1 MKYKRFFA
9 MMLGISV
16 LISLTSLITPFFL
29 QIWNSRQEVLTGEK
43 VLLLIALILLSKGLH
58 ILFIVYRER
67 FAKNYNKK
75 NFSDYLCDFFALNYD
90 DLVKD
95 GPTNILERIA
105 MSVNSIYSFLT
116 GGCISLYSG
125 AITAGVCLILF
136 LLVDVKMTL
145 LLLLLLPLNYFSY
158 RALNQELA
166 KRSQEMQ
173 MQTGQG
179 FQQILSYVGQV
190 DYLKQSADHTAILR
204 KLDPALEQ
212 VYASMAR
219 VNEYAQSVSALLA
232 GLNEVAKNGILIY
245 SVYAF
250 ASGSLSSYFL
260 LLINL
265 VMPLY
270 FSSVNSIVN
279 ANLNRRDFDVA
290 VKFRGELKEK
300 REKDGDKRLDAIEE
314 IELDV
319 AKLDVPGKTIPFA
332 VKGTLKKGDIVKI
345 CGDSGAGKSSFVK
358 TLLKFRPVQG
368 VRLNGIPLS
377 ELKNRAVRQR
387 VEYLPQNVPI
397 VKGSLLENL
406 QFGCEVNESDR
417 AHFEKEP
424 VLKSILQDKTM
435 DTEILEAGANLS
447 GGEKQKI
454 AVARA
459 LKSEAD
465 VLILDEI
472 CSNIDKASSDEIY
485 ERIRREREKYITFI
499 ITHDELPEGLANV
512 ELNRQA

>member
-9 MMLGISV
+9 IMLGISV
-16 LISLTSLITPFFL
+16 LISLTSLITPVFL

-43 VLLLIALILLSKGLH
+43 VLLLISLILLSKGLH
-58 ILFIVYRER
+58 LFFVVYRER

-75 NFSDYLCDFFALNYD
+75 NFSDYLCDFFAMNYD

-95 GPTNILERIA
+95 GPTNILERMA

-116 GGCISLYSG
+116 GDCISLYSG
-125 AITAGVCLILF
+125 AITAGACLILF
-136 LLVDVKMTL
+136 LLVDLKMAL
-145 LLLLLLPLNYFSY
+145 LLFLLLPVNYFSY

-166 KRSQEMQ
+166 RRSQEMQ

-190 DYLKQSADHTAILR
+190 DYLKQSADHTSILR
-204 KLDPALEQ
+204 KLDPALER
-212 VYASMAR
+212 VYGSMAR
-219 VNEYAQSVSALLA
+219 VNEYAQSVSTLLA

-250 ASGSLSSYFL
+250 AGGSLSPYLL

-279 ANLNRRDFDVA
+279 ANVNRRDFDVA
-290 VKFRGELKEK
+290 LKFRQDLEEK
-300 REKDGDKRLDAIEE
+300 RENDGDRKLDAIDEMD
-314 IELDV
+314 LDV
-319 AKLDVPGKTIPFA
+319 SELAVPGKTIPFTA
-332 VKGTLKKGDIVKI
+332 KGTLKKGDIVKI
-345 CGDSGAGKSSFVK
+345 CGESGAGKSSFAK

-368 VRLNGIPLS
+368 VSFNGILLS
-377 ELKNRAVRQR
+377 ELTNRAVRER
-387 VEYLPQNVPI
+387 VEYLPQSVPI
-397 VKGSLLENL
+397 IKGSLLENL
-406 QFGCEVNESDR
+406 QFGCEEKESDR
-417 AHFEKEP
+417 EYFEKEP
-424 VLKSILQDKTM
+424 ILKSILQDKNM

-459 LKSEAD
+459 LRREAD

-472 CSNIDKASSDEIY
+472 CSNIDKESSDEIY
-485 ERIRREREKYITFI
+485 ERIRRDRKKYITFI

-512 ELNRQA
+512 ELNR

>member
-1 MKYKRFFA
+1 M
-9 MMLGISV
+9 
-16 LISLTSLITPFFL
+16 
-29 QIWNSRQEVLTGEK
+29 
-43 VLLLIALILLSKGLH
+43 
-58 ILFIVYRER
+58 
-67 FAKNYNKK
+67 
-75 NFSDYLCDFFALNYD
+75 
-90 DLVKD
+90 
-95 GPTNILERIA
+95 
-105 MSVNSIYSFLT
+105 
-116 GGCISLYSG
+116 
-125 AITAGVCLILF
+125 
-136 LLVDVKMTL
+136 
-145 LLLLLLPLNYFSY
+145 
-158 RALNQELA
+158 
-166 KRSQEMQ
+166 
-173 MQTGQG
+173 
-179 FQQILSYVGQV
+179 
-190 DYLKQSADHTAILR
+190 
-204 KLDPALEQ
+204 
-212 VYASMAR
+212 
-219 VNEYAQSVSALLA
+219 
-232 GLNEVAKNGILIY
+232 
-245 SVYAF
+245 
-250 ASGSLSSYFL
+250 
-260 LLINL
+260 
-265 VMPLY
+265 
-270 FSSVNSIVN
+270 NSIVN

-332 VKGTLKKGDIVKI
+332 AKGTLKKGDIVKV

-406 QFGCEVNESDR
+406 QFGCEEKESDR

>member
-190 DYLKQSADHTAILR
+190 DYLKQSADHC
-204 KLDPALEQ
+204 EQ
-212 VYASMAR
+212 YR
-219 VNEYAQSVSALLA
+219 
-232 GLNEVAKNGILIY
+232 
-245 SVYAF
+245 
-250 ASGSLSSYFL
+250 
-260 LLINL
+260 
-265 VMPLY
+265 
-270 FSSVNSIVN
+270 
-279 ANLNRRDFDVA
+279 
-290 VKFRGELKEK
+290 K
-300 REKDGDKRLDAIEE
+300 RE
-314 IELDV
+314 
-319 AKLDVPGKTIPFA
+319 
-332 VKGTLKKGDIVKI
+332 
-345 CGDSGAGKSSFVK
+345 
-358 TLLKFRPVQG
+358 
-368 VRLNGIPLS
+368 S
-377 ELKNRAVRQR
+377 E
-387 VEYLPQNVPI
+387 
-397 VKGSLLENL
+397 
-406 QFGCEVNESDR
+406 
-417 AHFEKEP
+417 
-424 VLKSILQDKTM
+424 
-435 DTEILEAGANLS
+435 
-447 GGEKQKI
+447 
-454 AVARA
+454 
-459 LKSEAD
+459 SE
-465 VLILDEI
+465 
-472 CSNIDKASSDEIY
+472 
-485 ERIRREREKYITFI
+485 RF
-499 ITHDELPEGLANV
+499 
-512 ELNRQA
+512 